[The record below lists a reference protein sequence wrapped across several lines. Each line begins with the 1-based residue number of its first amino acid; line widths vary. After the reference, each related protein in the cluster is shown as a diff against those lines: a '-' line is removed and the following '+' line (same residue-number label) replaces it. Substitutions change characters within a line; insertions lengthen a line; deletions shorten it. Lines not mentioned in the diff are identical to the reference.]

1 MGLGIYIYIW
11 LEAPLIP
18 VSSEYQ
24 HVHAITTQEHSRH
37 SPLPVDVL
45 NLRQGQV
52 LVKLVFLS
60 ITIRHVGAQTVSDE
74 SSASSSASDPTRRLE
89 DETDSLFRFLG
100 TAVLLAELPAVSNMA
115 GPDASATPCTA
126 LQPRPRA
133 SALPRIERAPQAQRL
148 SRESVPPSTQFG

>member
-1 MGLGIYIYIW
+1 MLGV
-11 LEAPLIP
+11 PLP

-24 HVHAITTQEHSRH
+24 HVHAITTREHSRQH
-37 SPLPVDVL
+37 SPLPVVL
-45 NLRQGQV
+45 NLWQGEGQV
-52 LVKLVFLS
+52 LVKLVFVS
-60 ITIRHVGAQTVSDE
+60 FTIIDMLVQPVSDE
-74 SSASSSASDPTRRLE
+74 SSPALFSASDPARRLE

>member
-1 MGLGIYIYIW
+1 M
-11 LEAPLIP
+11 
-18 VSSEYQ
+18 
-24 HVHAITTQEHSRH
+24 HAITTQEHSRH

-100 TAVLLAELPAVSNMA
+100 TAVLLAELLPAASVA
-115 GPDASATPCTA
+115 GPDASAAPRLA
-126 LQPRPRA
+126 HRPARPR
-133 SALPRIERAPQAQRL
+133 
-148 SRESVPPSTQFG
+148 V

>member
-100 TAVLLAELPAVSNMA
+100 TAVLLAELPAASVA
-115 GPDASATPCTA
+115 GPDASAAPRPA
-126 LQPRPRA
+126 PRPRPRA
-133 SALPRIERAPQAQRL
+133 
-148 SRESVPPSTQFG
+148 